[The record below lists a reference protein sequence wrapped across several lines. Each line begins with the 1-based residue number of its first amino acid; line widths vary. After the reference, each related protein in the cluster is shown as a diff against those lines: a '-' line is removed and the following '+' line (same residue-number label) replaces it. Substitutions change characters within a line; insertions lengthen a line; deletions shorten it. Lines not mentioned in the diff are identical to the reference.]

1 VKEDEHSSKQMG
13 ALAKSITLFLLN
25 WLDAQLTL
33 FWVHSHI
40 ATEGNGLMAQLL
52 RAGDAP
58 FLLTKLAIG
67 GFAAYV
73 LYRCSHLVVAQRGM
87 RLVLAVYGA
96 LMFVHLATGLS
107 AIGYSQPLAMVT
119 FVGNL
124 PHTVVSLFS

>member
-1 VKEDEHSSKQMG
+1 MG

-33 FWVHSHI
+33 FWVHSNV

-52 RAGDAP
+52 QAGDAT

-73 LYRCSHLVVAQRGM
+73 LYRCSHLPVAQRGM
-87 RLVLAVYGA
+87 RLVLTVYGA
-96 LMFVHLATGLS
+96 VMFVHLATGLS
-107 AIGYSQPLAMVT
+107 ALGYPRPLAMVT
-119 FVGNL
+119 FVSNL
-124 PHTVVSLFS
+124 PLTVVSLFS

>member
-1 VKEDEHSSKQMG
+1 MG
-13 ALAKSITLFLLN
+13 ALAKSISLFLLN

-33 FWVHSHI
+33 FWVHSNV
-40 ATEGNGLMAQLL
+40 ASEGNGLMAQLL
-52 RAGDAP
+52 QAGDAP

-73 LYRCSHLVVAQRGM
+73 LYRCSHLTVAQRGM

-107 AIGYSQPLAMVT
+107 ALGYSQPLAMVT
-119 FVGNL
+119 FVSNL
-124 PHTVVSLFS
+124 PYTVVSLFS

>member
-1 VKEDEHSSKQMG
+1 MG

-33 FWVHSHI
+33 FWVRSNI
-40 ATEGNGLMAQLL
+40 ATEGNGLMDRLL
-52 RAGDAP
+52 QFGDGP

-73 LYRCSHLVVAQRGM
+73 LYRCSHLPVARRGM
-87 RLVLAVYGA
+87 KLVLAVYAA
-96 LMFVHLATGLS
+96 LMLVHVATGLS
-107 AIGYSQPLAMVT
+107 ALGYSQPLAMVT
-119 FVGNL
+119 FVSNL

>member
-1 VKEDEHSSKQMG
+1 MG
-13 ALAKSITLFLLN
+13 ALAKSIALFLLN

-33 FWVHSHI
+33 VWVHSNI

-58 FLLTKLAIG
+58 FLLSKLAIG

-73 LYRCSHLVVAQRGM
+73 LYRCAHLTVAQRGM
-87 RLVLAVYGA
+87 RLVLAVYSA
-96 LMFVHLATGLS
+96 LMCVHLATGLS
-107 AIGYSQPLAMVT
+107 ALGYSKPLAMVT
-119 FVGNL
+119 FVSSL